1 MTFKNKNIILI
12 GMTGVG
18 KTSIGKIL
26 AKEIKRDFHDVDHE
40 IEKITN
46 LKIKDFF
53 QIYGEKEF
61 RRLEKKNY
69 H

>member
-1 MTFKNKNIILI
+1 MTFKNKNIILL

-26 AKEIKRDFHDVDHE
+26 AKEIKRDFHDIDHE

-53 QIYGEKEF
+53 HHIPLQLRMDWIS
-61 RRLEKKNY
+61 LV
-69 H
+69 

>member
-1 MTFKNKNIILI
+1 
-12 GMTGVG
+12 MTGVG

-26 AKEIKRDFHDVDHE
+26 AKEIKRDFHDIDHE

-53 QIYGEKEF
+53 KF
-61 RRLEKKNY
+61 MVKKSFVD
-69 H
+69 

>member
-40 IEKITN
+40 IEKKSLN

-53 QIYGEKEF
+53 KF
-61 RRLEKKNY
+61 MVKKSFED
-69 H
+69 